1 MLIHTEQLVNNILS
15 KLIRKVIFM
24 SKNTIG
30 ERILSIRGKES
41 RKDFAERMEIG
52 TATLQRYENDERL
65 PDVSFL
71 IRLHQETGLSLD
83 YLILGK
89 EQANFDNKCKLNEK
103 IQELPADKQ
112 AFAMRIFEFTLNEIK
127 KEFVS

>member
-1 MLIHTEQLVNNILS
+1 
-15 KLIRKVIFM
+15 M

-65 PDVSFL
+65 PDVLFL
-71 IRLHQETGLSLD
+71 IKLHQETGLSLD
-83 YLILGK
+83 YLILGT
-89 EQANFDNKCKLNEK
+89 EQADFDNKCKLNEK

-112 AFAMRIFEFTLNEIK
+112 AFAMRIFESTLNEIK
-127 KEFVS
+127 KEFVP

>member
-1 MLIHTEQLVNNILS
+1 MLIHTEQSVNNILS
-15 KLIRKVIFM
+15 KLIKKVIFM
-24 SKNTIG
+24 LKTTIG
-30 ERILSIRGKES
+30 QRILSIRGKES
-41 RKDFAERMEIG
+41 RKDFADRMEIG

-71 IRLHQETGLSLD
+71 IKLHQETGLSLD
-83 YLILGK
+83 YLILGT
-89 EQANFDNKCKLNEK
+89 EPTDFDSNCKLDNK

-127 KEFVS
+127 KEFAS